1 MVIVASGYGT
11 YMLLRITDLDIN
23 SKMEPFGSPCARPSS
38 KSLSHAVTTR
48 DSVITR
54 QQQERGWCGWAF
66 KKYNVHVHIHKQLYL
81 RACLC
86 VCVCVYVCVLVCVC
100 MCTLQL
106 RHVVSF
112 AMQLWVLSL
121 ANQTGWSELGL
132 GLPQLII

>member
-86 VCVCVYVCVLVCVC
+86 VCVCMCVCLCVCV
-100 MCTLQL
+100 
-106 RHVVSF
+106 HVHI
-112 AMQLWVLSL
+112 AAQARCKLCN
-121 ANQTGWSELGL
+121 AALGTQSGQPNWL
-132 GLPQLII
+132 E